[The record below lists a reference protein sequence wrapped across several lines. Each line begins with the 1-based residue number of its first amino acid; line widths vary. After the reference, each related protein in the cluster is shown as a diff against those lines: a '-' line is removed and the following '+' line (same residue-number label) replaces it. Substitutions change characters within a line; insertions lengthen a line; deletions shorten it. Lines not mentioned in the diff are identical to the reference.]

1 MTTVTTGHLVLI
13 EILGPVV
20 DFITSQ
26 ISNLGYTGIFALMVL
41 ESALIPIPSEIIM
54 PFSGFLVSEKKLDF
68 AATVLA
74 GSVGNLVGSVA
85 TYYLGQKIRRD
96 VILRYGRFL
105 FITETHLAFAD
116 RIFQKHGSKI
126 TFAGR
131 LLPAVRTY
139 VSLPAG
145 IAKTPIKIFVLYTFA
160 GSIIWNVM
168 LVYVGVQLGENW
180 KNIDSYSIVL
190 DVIGAAAVIGFIIW
204 FIRSNRS
211 KNKKTHTQT

>member
-1 MTTVTTGHLVLI
+1 LVLL
-13 EILGPVV
+13 EILAPIV

-26 ISNLGYTGIFALMVL
+26 ISHLGYAGILVLMML

-68 AATVLA
+68 TITVLA

-85 TYYLGQKIRRD
+85 TYYLGQKITRD
-96 VILRYGRFL
+96 IILKYGRFL
-105 FITETHLAFAD
+105 FIREAHLQFAE

-145 IAKTPIKIFVLYTFA
+145 IGKTPIKIFVLYTFA
-160 GSIIWNVM
+160 GSVIWNVL
-168 LVYVGVQLGENW
+168 LVYAGMELGESW
-180 KNIDSYSIVL
+180 KNIEAYSPIL
-190 DVIGAAAVIGFIIW
+190 DGIAAAAVIGFIVW
-204 FIRSNRS
+204 FIRGSSNRFR
-211 KNKKTHTQT
+211 NKAHQLK